1 MTAPAGKA
9 GEGATFARGAMG
21 GVPWMVASKFLLFF
35 VYFGISV
42 ITVRLLGPEKYGVY
56 SICKSMAEFGVLFGA
71 LGLNSA
77 LIRFIPEL
85 VVETNRAGLRR
96 LLWKAGA
103 LQAGAALLATAALVA
118 AAPLLDRMF
127 GVRFGLLLPVVG
139 LLAAAL
145 LSKDFFNDTLTALFE
160 VRKVVVL
167 SFAQGL
173 LWLGLLLGV
182 RAWRPGVAEV
192 MLAHAFSILLL
203 SAAAAWVLARHVAG
217 LRWRSPPQGIGKE
230 RVLRF
235 AIPSFLNALARAVM
249 LRYSEVFFLGAFW
262 GAQVAGVY
270 DLGCSAPFLAITF
283 IPMAV
288 QTLLS
293 AGFSEAHSRD
303 PACLPRLVDF
313 SYKFLVLLAVPLAV
327 LGVFFAPRA
336 MVLVYGEAMREAGP
350 VASAFCVL
358 HVMPLVSMPLSMA
371 IMAREKVLGMLPLM
385 LLQVAMNLALDALLI
400 PAWGLKGAV
409 AAVALTFVLTIPVRL
424 RAVRRLV
431 GGIWFPTGFL
441 LRVLVPSVLLAGG
454 LRLLTPSPGLPL
466 LAAIGVAYAALLLL
480 AVRLFGLI
488 READVIAARELG
500 FSRLNRALDLLLGS
514 RA

>member
-1 MTAPAGKA
+1 MTAPVKKAAGA
-9 GEGATFARGAMG
+9 PIFARGAMG
-21 GVPWMVASKFLLFF
+21 GVPWMVASKFILFF

-56 SICKSMAEFGVLFGA
+56 SLCKSMAEFGVLLGA
-71 LGLNSA
+71 LGLNTA

-85 VVETNRAGLRR
+85 VVQTNRAGLRR
-96 LLWKAGA
+96 MLWKAGV
-103 LQAGAALLATAALVA
+103 LQVVAVLLATGGLVA
-118 AAPLLDRMF
+118 AAPLLDRAF
-127 GVRFGLLLPVVG
+127 GVRFGWLLPIVG
-139 LLAAAL
+139 LLSAAL

-160 VRKVVVL
+160 VRKVVFL
-167 SFAQGL
+167 SLAQGV
-173 LWLGLLLGV
+173 LWLGLLLWV
-182 RAWRPGVAEV
+182 RANRPGIAEV
-192 MLAHAFSILLL
+192 MLAHSFSILLV
-203 SAAAAWVLARHVAG
+203 SAIAGWVLIRHIEG
-217 LRWRSPPQGIGKE
+217 LRWRSPSQGIGKE

-249 LRYSEVFFLGAFW
+249 LRYSEIFFLGAFW

-303 PACLPRLVDF
+303 PSCLPRLVDF
-313 SYKFLVLLAVPLAV
+313 SYKFLVLLAVPVAV
-327 LGVFFAPRA
+327 FGVFFAPRA
-336 MVLVYGEAMREAGP
+336 MVLIYGEAMRDAGP
-350 VASAFCVL
+350 VASIFCIL
-358 HVMPLVSMPLSMA
+358 HMMPLVSMPLSMA
-371 IMAREKVLGMLPLM
+371 IMAREKVLAMLPLM
-385 LLQVAMNLALDALLI
+385 LLQVAMNLALDAILI
-400 PAWGLKGAV
+400 PTWGLKGAV

-424 RAVRRLV
+424 RAVRKLV

-441 LRVLVPSVLLAGG
+441 LRLLVPCLLLAGT
-454 LRLLTPSPGLPL
+454 LRWLAPTPGLPML
-466 LAAIGVAYAALLLL
+466 LALAVAYALLLV
-480 AVRLFGLI
+480 AAIRAFGLI

-500 FSRLNRALDLLLGS
+500 FSRLNRALDLLLGA